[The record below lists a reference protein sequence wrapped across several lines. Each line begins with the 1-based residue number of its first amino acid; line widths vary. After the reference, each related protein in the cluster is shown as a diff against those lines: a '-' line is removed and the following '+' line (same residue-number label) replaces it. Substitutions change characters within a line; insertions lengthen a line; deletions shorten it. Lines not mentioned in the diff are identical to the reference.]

1 MVVPWRHSFPPGA
14 SAAGAGSGAGGPTAT
29 AGSCQLQC
37 SAGETS
43 SSRTPLSPEPEGAIC
58 FVLSLSQS
66 GTILCTSSGPSLIPV
81 RPDVL

>member
-1 MVVPWRHSFPPGA
+1 MVPWRHSFPPGG
-14 SAAGAGSGAGGPTAT
+14 AAGGAGGAGSGGPTAT

-37 SAGETS
+37 SASETS
-43 SSRTPLSPEPEGAIC
+43 SSRAPLSPEPEGAIC
-58 FVLSLSQS
+58 LLLSLSQS